1 MKRNGCRVWLAVA
14 GLAVLVWAGMAG
26 AAEVRLKDLG
36 RFLGWR
42 DNMLVGYGLV
52 TGLSGSGD
60 SPRNRVTRQT
70 LANVLSQFDLTF
82 ADAELQS
89 RNVAAVMITA
99 VLPPSSN
106 VGDKID
112 INVTSIGDARSL
124 TGGVLLMTPLRGP
137 DKQLYALAQ
146 GPVSTGGYRFD
157 YNGNVQLKN
166 SPTSGL
172 VPGGASIERPV
183 SAGVYAEDG
192 SLTFVLKNADVT
204 TAQRIAESINGSMG
218 GGYAVARD
226 ASAVYIRPP
235 EGNDSRSNALVASIE
250 NLRIAPDRSAR
261 VVINERTGTVVA
273 GADVR
278 ISAVAIS
285 HGDIRVS
292 IQTEFTASQPTL
304 FQPIIIGDATSGIRS
319 LVVANSRMEVAEG
332 TQTVTATFPN
342 TTVADL
348 VQGLAKLRVSS
359 RDMIAIL
366 QAIKASGALYA
377 DLIIQ

>member
-1 MKRNGCRVWLAVA
+1 MKILRCLLLLGTCAL
-14 GLAVLVWAGMAG
+14 LSG
-26 AAEVRLKDLG
+26 AATANEVRLKDLG

-70 LANVLSQFDLTF
+70 LANVLSQFDLSF
-82 ADAELQS
+82 QEAELQS
-89 RNVAAVMITA
+89 RNVAAVMVTA
-99 VLPPSSN
+99 TLPPSGN

-124 TGGVLLMTPLRGP
+124 SGGVLLMTTLRGP
-137 DKQLYALAQ
+137 DKQVYALAQ

-157 YNGNVQLKN
+157 YNGNVALKN
-166 SPTSGL
+166 SPTSG
-172 VPGGASIERPV
+172 VVADGAYIERPV
-183 SAGVYAEDG
+183 SSDVIARDG
-192 SLTFVLKNADVT
+192 SLTFVLKDADVT
-204 TAQRIAESINGSMG
+204 TAQRIAERVNASMG

-226 ASAVYIRPP
+226 ASSVYIRPP
-235 EGNDSRSNALVASIE
+235 QGQLANPNALVASIE
-250 NLRIAPDRSAR
+250 GLRIAPDRLAR

-273 GADVR
+273 GANVQV
-278 ISAVAIS
+278 SAIAIS

-292 IQTEFTASQPTL
+292 VQTEFSASQPTL
-304 FQPIIIGDATSGIRS
+304 IQPVIIGDASSGVRS
-319 LVVANSRMEVAEG
+319 LVIANSRLEVSEG

-348 VQGLAKLRVSS
+348 VQGLAKLRVST

-366 QAIKASGALYA
+366 QAIKASGAMYA
-377 DLIIQ
+377 ELIVQ

>member
-1 MKRNGCRVWLAVA
+1 MKTLRCALLLGFCALLSGGAVA
-14 GLAVLVWAGMAG
+14 N
-26 AAEVRLKDLG
+26 EVRLKDLG

-82 ADAELQS
+82 QEAELQS
-89 RNVAAVMITA
+89 RNVAAVMVTA
-99 VLPPSSN
+99 TLPPSGN

-124 TGGVLLMTPLRGP
+124 SGGVLLMTTLRGP
-137 DKQLYALAQ
+137 DRQVYALAQ

-157 YNGNVQLKN
+157 YNGNVALKN
-166 SPTSGL
+166 SPTSG
-172 VPGGASIERPV
+172 VVADGASIERPV
-183 SAGVYAEDG
+183 SSDVMARDG
-192 SLTFVLKNADVT
+192 SLTFVLKDADVT
-204 TAQRIAESINGSMG
+204 TAQRIAERVTASMG

-226 ASAVYIRPP
+226 ASSVYIVPP
-235 EGNDSRSNALVASIE
+235 PGQLASPNALVASIE
-250 NLRIAPDRSAR
+250 SLRIAPDRLAR

-273 GADVR
+273 GANVQV
-278 ISAVAIS
+278 SAIAIS

-292 IQTEFTASQPTL
+292 VQTEFSASQPTL
-304 FQPIIIGDATSGIRS
+304 IQPVIIGDASSGVRS
-319 LVVANSRMEVAEG
+319 LVIANSRLEVSEG

-348 VQGLAKLRVSS
+348 VQGLAKLRVST

-366 QAIKASGALYA
+366 QAIKASGAMYA
-377 DLIIQ
+377 ELIVQ